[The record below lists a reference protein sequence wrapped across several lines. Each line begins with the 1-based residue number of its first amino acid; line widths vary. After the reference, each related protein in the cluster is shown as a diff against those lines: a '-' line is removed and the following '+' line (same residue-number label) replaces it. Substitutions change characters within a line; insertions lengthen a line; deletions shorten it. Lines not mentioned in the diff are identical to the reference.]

1 MKKRIR
7 TCGKRCHEARGTRC
21 KCICQGFYHSSTGA
35 ANRQAL
41 QEQTEEEV
49 KRTLEQHG
57 FEEGEARYIEQIK
70 LPLEVA
76 DGGKDHE

>member
-1 MKKRIR
+1 MRKR
-7 TCGKRCHEARGTRC
+7 TCSKRCHEARGTRC
-21 KCICQGFYHSSTGA
+21 KCICQGFYHGSAGA

-49 KRTLEQHG
+49 KKTLEQHG
-57 FEEGEARYIEQIK
+57 FKESETAYIEQIK

-76 DGGKDHE
+76 DA